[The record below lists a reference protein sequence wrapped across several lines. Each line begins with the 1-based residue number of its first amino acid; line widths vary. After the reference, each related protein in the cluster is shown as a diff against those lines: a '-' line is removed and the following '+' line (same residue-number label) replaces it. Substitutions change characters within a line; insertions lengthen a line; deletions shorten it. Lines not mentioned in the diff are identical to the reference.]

1 MVSHEGNQPF
11 PSWYYLFYTLII
23 AQTEVNTMNKP
34 KITITV
40 HINSKKEIIKETV
53 ILIITIAIISGV
65 IYLWK
70 K

>member
-1 MVSHEGNQPF
+1 
-11 PSWYYLFYTLII
+11 
-23 AQTEVNTMNKP
+23 MNKP

-40 HINSKKEIIKETV
+40 HRNSKKEIIKETV

>member
-1 MVSHEGNQPF
+1 MVSHEGTQPF